1 MNLLVNN
8 LENKV
13 DNNLQK
19 ENELIKIEEQT
30 NFIETNLG
38 KTINFGLDIGLRA
51 LLPDVIEE
59 QVIDIKD
66 VLLKEGFSEGI
77 KKVVSSAVDF
87 GKSALGIVTG
97 NFENISQVQTAVKNG
112 GIIDGVSNLVDTV
125 LNKTAK
131 SGKLPYQIAN
141 TIRKGKNVILDSV
154 TNKIEEEFNSQL
166 DAAEKLQKYSNNWR
180 EYFENKNFAGMQKEY
195 EKMRE
200 KLKILIPMESTIKQA
215 RTIENLHT
223 LIKNNGQDF
232 NLTEEQKKLA
242 NLLI

>member
-1 MNLLVNN
+1 MNLLANKIENN
-8 LENKV
+8 LT
-13 DNNLQK
+13 K
-19 ENELIKIEEQT
+19 ENELIKTEDQT

-51 LLPDVIEE
+51 LLPDFIEQ

-66 VLLKEGFSEGI
+66 TLLKEGFSEGI
-77 KKVVSSAVDF
+77 KKVASSAINF

-112 GIIDGVSNLVDTV
+112 GIIDGVSNLIDSV
-125 LNKTAK
+125 LNKTQR
-131 SGKLPYQIAN
+131 SGTLSYTMAN
-141 TIRKGKNVILDSV
+141 TIRKGKNVILDSI

-166 DAAEKLQKYSNNWR
+166 DAAEKLQKYSNNWK
-180 EYFENKNFAGMQKEY
+180 EYFNNHNFEGMQKEY
-195 EKMRE
+195 EKMKE
-200 KLKILIPMESTIKQA
+200 KLKILIPIESTLQQA

-232 NLTEEQKKLA
+232 NLTKEQMELA
-242 NLLI
+242 NLLV

>member
-1 MNLLVNN
+1 MNLLANKIENN
-8 LENKV
+8 LT
-13 DNNLQK
+13 K
-19 ENELIKIEEQT
+19 ENELIKTEDQI

-51 LLPDVIEE
+51 LLPDFIEQ

-66 VLLKEGFSEGI
+66 TLLKEGFSEGI
-77 KKVVSSAVDF
+77 KKVASSAINF

-112 GIIDGVSNLVDTV
+112 GIIDGVSNLIDSV
-125 LNKTAK
+125 LNKTQK
-131 SGKLPYQIAN
+131 SGTLSYTMAN
-141 TIRKGKNVILDSV
+141 TIRKGKNVILDSI

-166 DAAEKLQKYSNNWR
+166 DAAEKLQKYSNNWK
-180 EYFENKNFAGMQKEY
+180 EYFNNHNFEGMQKEY
-195 EKMRE
+195 EKMKE
-200 KLKILIPMESTIKQA
+200 KLKILIPIESTLQQA

-232 NLTEEQKKLA
+232 NLTKEQMELA
-242 NLLI
+242 NLLV